1 MNVVGELKALGN
13 RDQGN
18 SQTDVN
24 DLVIHGSNF
33 NKIILKLSFALFKNH
48 TLITKLIQ
56 KLQNNIFCL
65 LLLPMLILLFTFICS
80 ISDRRHHANRFISF

>member
-33 NKIILKLSFALFKNH
+33 NKIILKLSFALFNSY
-48 TLITKLIQ
+48 
-56 KLQNNIFCL
+56 
-65 LLLPMLILLFTFICS
+65 LLFLNSKKKTELLFPIFIK
-80 ISDRRHHANRFISF
+80 NRK